1 MSQVVSMTPSMDE
14 GGLHFFDHTLN
25 HTNCLLEYGSGG
37 STSYAA
43 NIKKIKKIIS
53 VDTSQDWVVKV
64 CNSILDGDT
73 ELFIEYCD
81 VGPVGDWG
89 VPVDRAKSA
98 DFWRYM
104 VKPWQIAKENKLI
117 PDAILID
124 GRFRVA
130 SFLYSLLSARI
141 GTVIMFDD
149 YFDREHYFV
158 VEKFCK
164 LREKHG
170 RMGVFYVDQNYSVTD
185 LVSSISEYSTVW
197 S

>member
-1 MSQVVSMTPSMDE
+1 MIQPITIKPSMDE
-14 GGLHFFDHTLN
+14 GGFKFFDKTLN
-25 HTNCLLEYGSGG
+25 NTNCLLEYGSGG

-53 VDTSQDWVVKV
+53 IDTSQEWVHKV
-64 CNSILDGDT
+64 LNSISNIDT
-73 ELFIEYCD
+73 EIYIDYCD

-89 VPVDRAKSA
+89 VPISRERTA
-98 DFWRYM
+98 DFWQYM
-104 VKPWQIAKENKLI
+104 VRPWKIANANNLV

-130 SFLYSLLSARI
+130 SFLYSLLSARK

-149 YFDREHYFV
+149 YLDREHYFI

-164 LREKHG
+164 LHEKHG
-170 RMGVFYVDQNYSVTD
+170 RMGVFYAEQNYSTTD
-185 LVSSISEYSTVW
+185 LVATISEYSTIW